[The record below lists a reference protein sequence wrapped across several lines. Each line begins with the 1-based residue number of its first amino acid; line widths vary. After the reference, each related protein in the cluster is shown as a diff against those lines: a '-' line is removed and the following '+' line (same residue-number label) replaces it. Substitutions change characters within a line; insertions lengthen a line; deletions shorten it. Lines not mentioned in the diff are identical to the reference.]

1 MLNFKGLLTLFS
13 ILLLSWTIKKS
24 VLYSSNENQPSK
36 YIAPTPAKILVNED
50 IIDLIPE
57 YKKNKSVGK
66 DGYQVKTIVIDAGHG
81 GKDPG
86 CSGRFGLEKEVT
98 LGIAMRLGEKI
109 KEKYKNEVRIIY
121 TRAKDIFIPLH
132 ERADIANKANA
143 DLFISIHCNALSNP
157 KIKGTETYVLGL
169 HKAKENL
176 AVAKRENQAI
186 LLEDNYQKNYD
197 GYNPNAAE
205 NHIIMSLYQNAFL
218 EQSIALAHMIEENFS
233 KEPTRRSLG
242 VKQAGFVVIRQT
254 AMPSLLIESGFMT
267 NSEEE
272 QYLMSD
278 NGQNTIANNIVEAI
292 QNYKTMYETKRVNI
306 ENANSTT
313 SDTDNS
319 QAKLPT
325 QKGPNISKGNKNFV
339 PDEAPIDKY
348 YVVQFAVATKK
359 LSLHEHPYSK
369 ISDIKIKFENNLY
382 KYHTGSFKSPEE
394 ASRLRKELQSL
405 GFKDAFVTTNVK

>member
-24 VLYSSNENQPSK
+24 VLYSSNENQSSK
-36 YIAPTPAKILVNED
+36 YVTSTPAKVLVNDD

-98 LGIAMRLGEKI
+98 LGIAMRLGEKL
-109 KEKYKNEVRIIY
+109 KEKYKNEVKIIY
-121 TRAKDIFIPLH
+121 TRAKDIFIPLY

-233 KEPTRRSLG
+233 NEPSRKSLG

-267 NSEEE
+267 NAEEE

-278 NGQNTIANNIVEAI
+278 HGQNTIANNIVDAI

-306 ENANSTT
+306 ENANNT
-313 SDTDNS
+313 SNDSDNS

-325 QKGPNISKGNKNFV
+325 QKGPNTPKGNKNFV
-339 PDEAPIDKY
+339 PNEDTFEKY

-359 LSLHEHPYSK
+359 LPLKEHPFSK

-382 KYHTGSFKSPEE
+382 KYHTGTFKSPEE